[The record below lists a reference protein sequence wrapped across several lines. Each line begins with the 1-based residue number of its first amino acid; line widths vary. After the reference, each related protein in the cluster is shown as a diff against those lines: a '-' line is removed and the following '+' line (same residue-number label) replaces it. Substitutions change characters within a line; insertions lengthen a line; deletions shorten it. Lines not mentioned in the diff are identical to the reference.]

1 MLFQGANPFPDCV
14 CEAEAI
20 IIIGYLLASI
30 IFIIMLMVLMIYCYV
45 KIDSFLPVLVVFLFS
60 IVIGM
65 ISFSGSYLPF
75 TPWFQL
81 FFMLFQTIF
90 FYLKV
95 EKINFKIR

>member
-1 MLFQGANPFPDCV
+1 MPANPFPDCE

-30 IFIIMLMVLMIYCYV
+30 IFIILLMVLMIYCYV
-45 KIDSFLPVLVVFLFS
+45 KIKRFLPILVVFLFS
-60 IVIGM
+60 IIIGM
-65 ISFSGSYLPF
+65 LSFSGSYLPF

-90 FYLKV
+90 FYLYV
-95 EKINFKIR
+95 DEKNLKIWR

>member
-1 MLFQGANPFPDCV
+1 MPANPFPDCE

-30 IFIIMLMVLMIYCYV
+30 IFIILLMVLMIYCYV
-45 KIDSFLPVLVVFLFS
+45 KIKKFLPILVVFLFS

-65 ISFSGSYLPF
+65 LSFSGSYLPF

-90 FYLKV
+90 FYLHV
-95 EKINFKIR
+95 DEKNLKIWR